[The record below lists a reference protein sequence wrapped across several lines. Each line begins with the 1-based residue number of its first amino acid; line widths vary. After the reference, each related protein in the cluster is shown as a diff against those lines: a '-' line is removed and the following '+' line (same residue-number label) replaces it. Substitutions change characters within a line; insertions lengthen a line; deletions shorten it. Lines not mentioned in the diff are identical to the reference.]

1 MGGNHFWIYH
11 NQDLVTHTLS
21 LNLSS
26 LVWTIAFCLFRVK
39 PLSWPSMKNYQLD
52 LSKQIFVN
60 FESIWNI
67 FQWYLQYLKWF
78 QELIWVEEVFQCV
91 IIYAYIQICP
101 LSQNSKPYMHF
112 IIFTLQEVSKFL
124 SSEHWNATWKLQLPR
139 GNKNNQKFLQETHT
153 PAYMNNCMIFLWKAY
168 LSFLA

>member
-1 MGGNHFWIYH
+1 
-11 NQDLVTHTLS
+11 
-21 LNLSS
+21 
-26 LVWTIAFCLFRVK
+26 
-39 PLSWPSMKNYQLD
+39 MKNYQLD

-67 FQWYLQYLKWF
+67 FQWYIQYLKWF
-78 QELIWVEEVFQCV
+78 EELIWVEEVFQCV

-168 LSFLA
+168 LSFLALEKMDEIQQMTYSNAFLWFFLYSGHDLLKFVSKDSNKN